1 MAGADTRAEKRGLE
15 MKEVV
20 PRELCR
26 SGNREYILKKL
37 QKPHSERSGE
47 GVSFGR
53 FVSTGGLYVA
63 DGELWDAIKDV
74 LDYLA
79 ALPKKVSS
87 STIAAL

>member
-37 QKPHSERSGE
+37 QKPHS
-47 GVSFGR
+47 
-53 FVSTGGLYVA
+53 TGGLYVA